1 MTTGIPSGLG
11 VTVGWAE
18 EVTVGTYVTVTR
30 WLPHL
35 KAEFK
40 WKKKTVTGPVLRGNR
55 FLLASRRAMISH
67 TVDGTI
73 EFTAVDKQLGVFFK
87 HALGC
92 KTPTSTEITTTG
104 VYTQTFVTGNPEGMS
119 LSAQKGV
126 PELPGGTIFP
136 LSYNGL
142 KVVTWDLSV
151 ATDQIGKFAMTLDG
165 WDEATATTYTAASYL
180 TGTSAPHVLTFAE
193 GKLLLG
199 GTVTTTSGITSVATG
214 ATPVGLVSSVSIKGD
229 NKYDVARYPLGSKTK
244 KEQISNAFA
253 NYTGTVEIEFASKA
267 DFYTAFKTDTDLALQ
282 FSLTGPKIGTTGT
295 NKSKITVILPA
306 IYFEGTTP
314 NEPGEGIIKV
324 KVPFTAY
331 DDGKGDPVCQIQY
344 VTTTATP

>member
-11 VTVGWAE
+11 VTVGWSE
-18 EVTVGTYVTVTR
+18 ETTVGTYKTVTR

-55 FLLASRRAMISH
+55 FLLTSRRAMLSR
-67 TVDGTI
+67 TVDGTV
-73 EFTAVDKQLGVFFK
+73 EFTAVDKQLGLFFK

-92 KTPTSTEITTTG
+92 SSPLITEIGTSG
-104 VYTQTFVTGNPEGMS
+104 VYTQTYVTGNPEGMS

-126 PELPGGTIFP
+126 PQLPGGTIFA

-151 ATDQIGKFAMTLDG
+151 ATDQIGKLAMTLDG
-165 WDEATATTYTAASYL
+165 WDEATATPYTAAAYL
-180 TGTSAPHVLTFAE
+180 TGTSAPNVLTFAE
-193 GKLLLG
+193 GALLEG
-199 GTVTTTSGITSVATG
+199 GTVSTSAGITSVSTNA
-214 ATPVGLVSSVSIKGD
+214 APVGLVSSVSIKGD
-229 NKYDVARYPLGSKTK
+229 NKYDVTRYPLGSQTK

-253 NYTGTVEIEFASKA
+253 NYTGTVEIEFATKA
-267 DFYTAFKTDTDLALQ
+267 DFYTAFKADTPLALQ
-282 FSLTGPKIGTTGT
+282 FSLTGPVVGTSGT
-295 NKSKITVILPA
+295 NHSKITVILPA
-306 IYFEGTTP
+306 IYWEGTTP

-324 KVPFTAY
+324 KVPFTTY

-344 VTTTATP
+344 VTTTATA